1 MAAVCVQAELRL
13 RDGQNRTV
21 GVVVGNGLS
30 ALRSGISELNAKVS
44 QILTELVDRE
54 RPRGGCTRGELFLES
69 RDNLFRVSNFG
80 LGLFF
85 IFIFFIIKCFLQFLV
100 RHFGLGVDRSR

>member
-54 RPRGGCTRGELFLES
+54 RPRGGCTRVDEDEDSDEDEDFKDTLEPQPAPKKS
-69 RDNLFRVSNFG
+69 KTTQNS
-80 LGLFF
+80 
-85 IFIFFIIKCFLQFLV
+85 
-100 RHFGLGVDRSR
+100 